1 MVART
6 KQRRVWSRPRS
17 RTVSLRAASIVVLL
31 ASFVWSVPALAQ
43 CGGTQLCAAGPGDCT
58 VAANCTITLPA
69 AGLTIDL
76 GARKLVITKTLTV
89 TGPGG
94 ASLTINAASLLLDGA
109 NGGTIVAPGDGMAA
123 GNVTINVDG
132 DATIQNNALIDV
144 SAGIVPGGVD

>member
-1 MVART
+1 TCVTSALTSGRSCALGGGRYDLAFRRFSATERARGFEMVART

-69 AGLTIDL
+69 AALTIDL

-94 ASLTINAASLLLDGA
+94 
-109 NGGTIVAPGDGMAA
+109 
-123 GNVTINVDG
+123 
-132 DATIQNNALIDV
+132 
-144 SAGIVPGGVD
+144 